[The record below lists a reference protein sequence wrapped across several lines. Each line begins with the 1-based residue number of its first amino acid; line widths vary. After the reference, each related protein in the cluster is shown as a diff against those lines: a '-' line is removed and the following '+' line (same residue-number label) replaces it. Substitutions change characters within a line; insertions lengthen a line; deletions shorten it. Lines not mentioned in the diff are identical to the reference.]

1 MAGHDVVDE
10 GCCQYRYEL
19 AASRAKAR
27 GMGRKPHKKGAPWR
41 SFLRRDS
48 RHRLQTEVADQLVQL
63 AGELLQAAA

>member
-27 GMGRKPHKKGAPWR
+27 GMGRSRIKKERHGAP
-41 SFLRRDS
+41 F
-48 RHRLQTEVADQLVQL
+48 
-63 AGELLQAAA
+63 